1 MKRLELLGKKVN
13 SLASVDIYEN
23 TRKRATIEAR
33 SLFNFVAYKYFL
45 LTFDEIAK
53 FLKTKGKTSDHSTI
67 LHSLRNFE
75 LYSFHNTNLNGWLE
89 DIISS
94 DKFDKRMTTKMVAR
108 KMQMLNEK
116 DIKEIAE
123 LVDFKY
129 INNLHTEILPADEQN
144 N

>member
-1 MKRLELLGKKVN
+1 
-13 SLASVDIYEN
+13 
-23 TRKRATIEAR
+23 
-33 SLFNFVAYKYFL
+33 
-45 LTFDEIAK
+45 
-53 FLKTKGKTSDHSTI
+53 
-67 LHSLRNFE
+67 
-75 LYSFHNTNLNGWLE
+75 LE